1 MTHICVNKITIIVW
15 EIIWINASILLI
27 GSLKTNFSEILIKM
41 YTFSFKEMYLHM
53 SHGKWRPS
61 CIGPNVLNL
70 KAICLALTCNLF
82 WVLLK
87 YTELY
92 RDPIYLCNLIQNSR
106 NHLCLSTLNKQP
118 NCLNSLQVY
127 FTDTDWDRITRSP
140 QWQLRKW
147 MKIVIT
153 VKPTSNISRNL
164 VGNGVVDHSVVVA
177 ALPVVAAPTTSPFS
191 T

>member
-1 MTHICVNKITIIVW
+1 MNQCFNIVN
-15 EIIWINASILLI
+15 WILENKLQWNL
-27 GSLKTNFSEILIKM
+27 NRM

-61 CIGPNVLNL
+61 CIGLNVLNL
-70 KAICLALTCNLF
+70 NSNMPCSHLQCLF

-87 YTELY
+87 CTELY
-92 RDPIYLCNLIQNSR
+92 RDPIYLCNLIRNSR
-106 NHLCLSTLNKQP
+106 NHLCLSTLNKQL
-118 NCLNSLQVY
+118 NCLNNLQVY

-147 MKIVIT
+147 KKIVIT
-153 VKPTSNISRNL
+153 VKPTSNISRNI

-177 ALPVVAAPTTSPFS
+177 ALPVVAAPTSSPFS